1 MYFCCLF
8 IILFADSVHNTVP
21 TSPRVGGN
29 REKIIKRRAIKED
42 DWIWGPV
49 DRIVNSKNE
58 NSSFPLG
65 TWSPLENDDKP
76 WLHRIRF
83 PPFAYSS
90 APDDLILI
98 QPIIQV
104 NSTRKIKVIPQLQ
117 NYNLPP
123 INSEG
128 KQNILLN
135 FVIEYDKEEN
145 EITLEARTAVN
156 ETNDIPLQSTD
167 KIQSSEFNK
176 TNNNGLLSASIK
188 EPNSELINNAVLN
201 NQTKIKENIKEENI
215 TTRINTED
223 EEPSIQ
229 TLNSFQILYSELNF
243 PKKNNR
249 VIVKPDPPCKE
260 FELPI
265 FRKGSRISETKCR
278 EQIWKLNAMER
289 IDTEDY
295 ICHYNPDAA
304 VGGRDTFPGE
314 FPHMGAVGWSPW
326 DKNSDYVFKCGSSLI
341 SPFFLLTAAHC
352 SEAPL
357 KDNPDISDPIPK
369 IVRLSYK
376 NLYAKK
382 PRDNYQDST
391 IKAIYVHPDY
401 KSPTKYNDVALL
413 ELEWGINY
421 SYFVQPACL
430 WTKEDITELESFA
443 TVTGWGVLQEGSRN
457 ISAELQAAVVDF
469 IDSDE
474 CETLLQPWCSRNWC
488 GLEETQLCAG
498 VLAGGVDA
506 CQGDSGGPL
515 QVKIS
520 LNFRSTYNLYYIVGV
535 TSFGIGCAQPN
546 IPGVYTRVSSFIDWI
561 EEKVWPVNK
570 NVTT

>member
-128 KQNILLN
+128 KQNILLK

-188 EPNSELINNAVLN
+188 EPNSELISNAVLN

-376 NLYAKK
+376 NLYAVARHWNWDWDY
-382 PRDNYQDST
+382 PVEPFYIPNQLSPPAESVGNEIHITTINLAPVILIDDNKETIRVNFGAEVEST
-391 IKAIYVHPDY
+391 RSFFILP
-401 KSPTKYNDVALL
+401 
-413 ELEWGINY
+413 
-421 SYFVQPACL
+421 F
-430 WTKEDITELESFA
+430 EDIITAPISKDGLQNITFNLLINHNYYQNGLGIQPKATIESNTGKKLNENEDLKKDDFNFESRDSESNVPEEVNNYTTTEVSFPK
-443 TVTGWGVLQEGSRN
+443 
-457 ISAELQAAVVDF
+457 
-469 IDSDE
+469 IDVRTFE
-474 CETLLQPWCSRNWC
+474 
-488 GLEETQLCAG
+488 
-498 VLAGGVDA
+498 
-506 CQGDSGGPL
+506 
-515 QVKIS
+515 
-520 LNFRSTYNLYYIVGV
+520 
-535 TSFGIGCAQPN
+535 
-546 IPGVYTRVSSFIDWI
+546 IDD
-561 EEKVWPVNK
+561 
-570 NVTT
+570 NVTNT

>member
-49 DRIVNSKNE
+49 DRIVNS
-58 NSSFPLG
+58 
-65 TWSPLENDDKP
+65 
-76 WLHRIRF
+76 
-83 PPFAYSS
+83 
-90 APDDLILI
+90 
-98 QPIIQV
+98 
-104 NSTRKIKVIPQLQ
+104 
-117 NYNLPP
+117 
-123 INSEG
+123 
-128 KQNILLN
+128 
-135 FVIEYDKEEN
+135 
-145 EITLEARTAVN
+145 
-156 ETNDIPLQSTD
+156 STD

-188 EPNSELINNAVLN
+188 EPNSELISNAVLN

-382 PRDNYQDST
+382 PRDNYQDSK

>member
-128 KQNILLN
+128 KQNILLK

-188 EPNSELINNAVLN
+188 EPNSELISNAVLN

-376 NLYAKK
+376 NLYAVARHWNWDWDY
-382 PRDNYQDST
+382 PVEPFYIPNQLSPPAESVGNEIHITTINLAPVILIDDNKETIRVNFGAEVEST
-391 IKAIYVHPDY
+391 RSFFILP
-401 KSPTKYNDVALL
+401 
-413 ELEWGINY
+413 
-421 SYFVQPACL
+421 F
-430 WTKEDITELESFA
+430 EDIITAPISKDGLQNITFNLLINHNYYQNGLGIQPKATIESNTGKKLNENEDLKKDDFNFESRDSESNVPEEVNNYTTTE
-443 TVTGWGVLQEGSRN
+443 
-457 ISAELQAAVVDF
+457 I
-469 IDSDE
+469 
-474 CETLLQPWCSRNWC
+474 
-488 GLEETQLCAG
+488 
-498 VLAGGVDA
+498 
-506 CQGDSGGPL
+506 
-515 QVKIS
+515 
-520 LNFRSTYNLYYIVGV
+520 Y
-535 TSFGIGCAQPN
+535 
-546 IPGVYTRVSSFIDWI
+546 
-561 EEKVWPVNK
+561 
-570 NVTT
+570 